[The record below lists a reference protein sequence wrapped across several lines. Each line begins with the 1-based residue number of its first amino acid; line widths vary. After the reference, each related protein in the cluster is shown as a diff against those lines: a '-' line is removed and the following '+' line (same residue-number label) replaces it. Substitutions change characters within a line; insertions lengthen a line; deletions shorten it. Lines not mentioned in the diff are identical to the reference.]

1 MGLHGTHG
9 ESSRQAGQPDSAREH
24 GVSTADRHVTT
35 CSMGLAVREN
45 PGIAWGGALC
55 TRIGTGDESLLNS
68 DWGAKPDGGQHGAPE
83 AISHGN
89 MRLNSPRRGS
99 DDGDT
104 TEEHSAGRTHGTAT
118 TGRCLDKTR
127 VRSLHS
133 SACRQCT
140 RAAQDTKPRQ
150 VRHHVCRNPRG
161 TSVQTGWR
169 TQCSPQRHATGP
181 TGHGRADTD
190 TETENTE
197 HN

>member
-1 MGLHGTHG
+1 
-9 ESSRQAGQPDSAREH
+9 
-24 GVSTADRHVTT
+24 
-35 CSMGLAVREN
+35 
-45 PGIAWGGALC
+45 
-55 TRIGTGDESLLNS
+55 
-68 DWGAKPDGGQHGAPE
+68 
-83 AISHGN
+83 

-169 TQCSPQRHATGP
+169 TQCSPQRHANGP
-181 TGHGRADTD
+181 TSHDRADTDTD
-190 TETENTE
+190 TETETRMAPAVHPATTRDRTYRSRLRRHRHRDRE
-197 HN
+197 HREKLVRRVRRYRERDRRLRLPTTNQPRAAHDGGAH

>member
-1 MGLHGTHG
+1 
-9 ESSRQAGQPDSAREH
+9 
-24 GVSTADRHVTT
+24 
-35 CSMGLAVREN
+35 
-45 PGIAWGGALC
+45 
-55 TRIGTGDESLLNS
+55 
-68 DWGAKPDGGQHGAPE
+68 
-83 AISHGN
+83 

-169 TQCSPQRHATGP
+169 TQCSPQRHANGP
-181 TGHGRADTD
+181 TSHDRADTD
-190 TETENTE
+190 TDTETRMAPAVHPATTRDRTYRSRLRRHRHRDRE
-197 HN
+197 HREKLVRRVRRYRERDRRLRLPTTNQPRAAHDGGAH

>member
-1 MGLHGTHG
+1 
-9 ESSRQAGQPDSAREH
+9 
-24 GVSTADRHVTT
+24 
-35 CSMGLAVREN
+35 
-45 PGIAWGGALC
+45 
-55 TRIGTGDESLLNS
+55 
-68 DWGAKPDGGQHGAPE
+68 
-83 AISHGN
+83 

-169 TQCSPQRHATGP
+169 TQCSPQRHANGP
-181 TGHGRADTD
+181 TSHDRADTD
-190 TETENTE
+190 TDTDTEDQDGARSTARNDTRPDLQVTIAPTPTPRPRTPRITSTTGTTISRARPTT
-197 HN
+197 

>member
-1 MGLHGTHG
+1 
-9 ESSRQAGQPDSAREH
+9 
-24 GVSTADRHVTT
+24 
-35 CSMGLAVREN
+35 
-45 PGIAWGGALC
+45 
-55 TRIGTGDESLLNS
+55 
-68 DWGAKPDGGQHGAPE
+68 
-83 AISHGN
+83 

-169 TQCSPQRHATGP
+169 TQCSPQRHANGP
-181 TGHGRADTD
+181 TSHDRADTD
-190 TETENTE
+190 TETETRMAHAVQPATTRERTYKSRSRRHRHRHRDQDGARSAARNDTRPDLQVTIAPTPTPRTRTPRITSTTGTTTSRARPTT
-197 HN
+197 

>member
-1 MGLHGTHG
+1 
-9 ESSRQAGQPDSAREH
+9 
-24 GVSTADRHVTT
+24 
-35 CSMGLAVREN
+35 
-45 PGIAWGGALC
+45 
-55 TRIGTGDESLLNS
+55 
-68 DWGAKPDGGQHGAPE
+68 
-83 AISHGN
+83 

-169 TQCSPQRHATGP
+169 TQCSPQRHANGP
-181 TGHGRADTD
+181 TSHDRADTD
-190 TETENTE
+190 TDTDTDTETRMAHAVHPATTRDRTYRSRSRRHRHRDRE
-197 HN
+197 HREKLVRRVRRYRERDRRLRLPTTNQPRAAHDGGAH